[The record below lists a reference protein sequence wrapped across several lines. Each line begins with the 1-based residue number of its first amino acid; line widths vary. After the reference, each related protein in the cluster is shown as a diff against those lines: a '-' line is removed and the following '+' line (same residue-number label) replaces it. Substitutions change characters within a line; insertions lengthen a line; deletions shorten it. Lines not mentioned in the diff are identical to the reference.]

1 MSKITEKQRESLKQ
15 AAVWIATVII
25 SVILL
30 YLGNMICT
38 KDLDIFTDGESTT
51 AKAVVTELGEKVEDS
66 YSMSDDLVYSDA
78 MQYFNARVLS
88 GNLKGQILLAAQTSD
103 NYVAGSSEEKVIEPG
118 DKVILYN
125 YGTKQ
130 GDADWVFGG
139 YARFEPVMWL
149 MVAFFV
155 LLIIFGQIK
164 GLNTIV
170 SLGFTVLAVFAVF
183 IPAVLS
189 GFNIYLMTI
198 IICVYTI
205 IMTLLITNGAT
216 AKSFT
221 TILGCTFGVL
231 LAAALEILFDR
242 LMMLTGITDEHSIYL
257 QYLSSGVEI
266 DLKALIFAMVV
277 IGAMGAVMD
286 VAMDISSSLAEVHFH
301 APHLGFMELVKS
313 GLTIG
318 KDIMGTMANTLVLAY
333 IGSSLCSILLMITY
347 SSSLMELLNRENIA
361 VEVMQSLIGS
371 TAILLTIPLTS
382 IVCAVKYTSSR
393 HNGKP
398 GKAALVKTDIKT
410 TEEEYK
416 DLIPEEKKTFY
427 YDGSTKA

>member
-1 MSKITEKQRESLKQ
+1 MSKLTDNKEKVKQ
-15 AAVWIATVII
+15 TAVWLATVLI
-25 SVILL
+25 SVVLL
-30 YLGNMICT
+30 YFGNMICT
-38 KDLDIFTDGESTT
+38 KDLDIFSDENAYT
-51 AKAVVTELGEKVEDS
+51 AKAIVTELGEKVEED
-66 YSMSDDLVYSDA
+66 YSMSEDLVYSNA
-78 MQYFNARVLS
+78 MQYFMARVIS
-88 GNLKGQILLAAQTSD
+88 GESKGEVLLAAQTSD
-103 NYVAGSSEEKVIEPG
+103 NYVAGSSEEKAVEVG

-125 YGTKQ
+125 YGMKQ

-155 LLIIFGQIK
+155 LLIVFGQLK

-170 SLGFTVLAVFAVF
+170 SLGFTVLSVFSVF

-189 GFNIYLMTI
+189 GYNIYLMTI

-216 AKSFT
+216 TKSFT

-231 LAAALEILFDR
+231 LAAVLELLFDK
-242 LMMLTGITDEHSIYL
+242 LMMLTGVTDEHSIYL

-266 DLKALIFAMVV
+266 NLRALIFAMVV

-286 VAMDISSSLAEVHFH
+286 VAMDISSSLAEVHRH

-347 SSSLMELLNRENIA
+347 SSSLMELLNRENIS
-361 VEVMQSLIGS
+361 VEIMQALIGS

-382 IVCAVKYTSSR
+382 IVCAVKYTSAKDGGDNS
-393 HNGKP
+393 KP
-398 GKAALVKTDIKT
+398 VLKKTDIKT

-416 DLIPEEKKTFY
+416 EIIPEERQTYY

>member
-1 MSKITEKQRESLKQ
+1 MSRISEKNSRLKQ
-15 AAVWIATVII
+15 AIVWFATVII
-25 SVILL
+25 SLILL
-30 YLGNMICT
+30 YVGNKICT
-38 KDLDIFTDGESTT
+38 KDLDIFTDGEGTT
-51 AKAVVTELGEKVEDS
+51 AKAVVTELGEKVENS
-66 YSMSDDLVYSDA
+66 YSLSEEIVYSDA
-78 MQYFNARVLS
+78 LQYFTAKVVS
-88 GNLKGQILLAAQTSD
+88 GSLKGEEVLAAQTSD
-103 NYVAGSSEEKVIEPG
+103 NYVAGSSEEKIIEAG

-149 MVAFFV
+149 LISFFV
-155 LLIIFGQIK
+155 LLVIFGQIK
-164 GLNTIV
+164 GINTIV
-170 SLGFTVLAVFAVF
+170 SLGFTVMSVFAVF

-198 IICVYTI
+198 ITCVYTI

-231 LAAALEILFDR
+231 LAAALELLFDR

-266 DLKALIFAMVV
+266 DLKGLIFAMVV

-286 VAMDISSSLAEVHFH
+286 VAMDISSSLAEVHYH

-347 SSSLMELLNRENIA
+347 SSSLMELLNRENIS

-382 IVCAVKYTSSR
+382 IVCAVKYTSAKHGQSSD
-393 HNGKP
+393 KP
-398 GKAALVKTDIKT
+398 VLKKTDIKT

>member
-1 MSKITEKQRESLKQ
+1 MKQ
-15 AAVWIATVII
+15 AAVWLITVAA
-25 SVILL
+25 SFILL
-30 YLGNMICT
+30 YLGNKVCT
-38 KDLDIFTDGESTT
+38 KDLDIFTDEDAYT
-51 AKAVVTELGEKVEDS
+51 AKAVITEIGERVEDS
-66 YSMSDDLVYSDA
+66 YSMSEDLVYSNA
-78 MQYFNARVLS
+78 IQYFYAKVLS
-88 GNLKGQILLAAQTSD
+88 GDFKGETLFAAQTSD
-103 NYVAGSSEEKVIEPG
+103 NYVAGSSSEKPVEVG

-125 YGTKQ
+125 YGMMQ

-149 MVAFFV
+149 LIAFFI
-155 LLIIFGQIK
+155 LLIIFGQLK
-164 GLNTIV
+164 GVNTIV

-198 IICVYTI
+198 LTCVYTI

-216 AKSFT
+216 VKSFT
-221 TILGCTFGVL
+221 TILGCAFGVL
-231 LAAALEILFDR
+231 LAAAFELLFDK

-266 DLKALIFAMVV
+266 NLKGLIFAMVV

-286 VAMDISSSLAEVHFH
+286 VAMDISSSLAEVHHH

-361 VEVMQSLIGS
+361 VEIMQALIGS

-382 IVCAVKYTSSR
+382 IVCAVKYTSAS
-393 HNGKP
+393 HVSDQNKP
-398 GKAALVKTDIKT
+398 VLKKTDLKT

-416 DLIPEEKKTFY
+416 NLIPEEQTTTYY